1 MPIYY
6 NILMAEFLV
15 REHGPVLF
23 WLMIA
28 TTTAWE
34 QPLFIAGGVGGGEGS
49 EGLGEHIVLR
59 RGRWGNQ

>member
-1 MPIYY
+1 
-6 NILMAEFLV
+6 MAEFLV

-34 QPLFIAGGVGGGEGS
+34 QPLFIAGGVGGWRGFGGVGGTHGFKEGTAGES
-49 EGLGEHIVLR
+49 VITTE
-59 RGRWGNQ
+59 

>member
-1 MPIYY
+1 M
-6 NILMAEFLV
+6 

-49 EGLGEHIVLR
+49 EELGEHMVLR
-59 RGRWGNQ
+59 RGWRGNQ